1 MISLIRLIR
10 QFYEE
15 ETGLMKKT
23 VITVLALVM
32 TAAVPCAAG
41 CNNVSSTSSVQETSA
56 TTESLPERADISY
69 DDLIHI
75 LYDSM
80 GDEFFYWEYLE
91 FHEDDIE
98 QQQKKFDNAE
108 NRDKG
113 IVRIQEIGEDLGD
126 DRYCSFTLIE
136 YDMSSEVYRN
146 MYVGDEI
153 KVHARGESYDPG
165 YGKGKYSTDYEYVVT
180 AIYGQYVL
188 CLYDV
193 KGYSSTSSSPFFTDA
208 GNSVYYVFS
217 YLANGGSP
225 DDPLPLEVDPAYE
238 PGRYIYRY
246 IDDPDQ
252 AVPEVES
259 AYISEQD

>member
-10 QFYEE
+10 QFYEYE
-15 ETGLMKKT
+15 SGLMKKT
-23 VITVLALVM
+23 FITVLAFVIA
-32 TAAVPCAAG
+32 AAVPFVTG
-41 CNNVSSTSSVQETSA
+41 CEDKTAQTSLQETTQ
-56 TTESLPERADISY
+56 TTESEPERADISY

-80 GDEFFYWEYLE
+80 GDEFFYWEYVDY
-91 FHEDDIE
+91 HKDDIE

-108 NRDKG
+108 NREQG
-113 IVRIQEIGEDLGD
+113 IIRIQEIGEDLGD

-136 YDMSSEVYRN
+136 YDMSSETYRN

-208 GNSVYYVFS
+208 GNAVYYVFS
-217 YLANGGSP
+217 YLANGGAP
-225 DDPLPLEVDPAYE
+225 DDPLPIEGDPEYE
-238 PGRYIYRY
+238 PERIFYRY
-246 IDDPDQ
+246 IDNPER
-252 AVPEVES
+252 AVQEIES
-259 AYISEQD
+259 AYVSADH